1 MMLLVIRDVPRN
13 KFALILNNERV
24 AEFAT
29 ASAAWQFAEDQF
41 SVVEHQPLAQSAP
54 GIMSD

>member
-1 MMLLVIRDVPRN
+1 MTLLIVRDVPRN

-29 ASAAWQFAEDQF
+29 ASAAWEFCEDQF
-41 SVVEHQPLAQSAP
+41 GVAEHQPLAKSAP
-54 GIMSD
+54 QC

>member
-29 ASAAWQFAEDQF
+29 ASAAWEFCEDQF
-41 SVVEHQPLAQSAP
+41 GVAEHQPLAKSAP
-54 GIMSD
+54 QC